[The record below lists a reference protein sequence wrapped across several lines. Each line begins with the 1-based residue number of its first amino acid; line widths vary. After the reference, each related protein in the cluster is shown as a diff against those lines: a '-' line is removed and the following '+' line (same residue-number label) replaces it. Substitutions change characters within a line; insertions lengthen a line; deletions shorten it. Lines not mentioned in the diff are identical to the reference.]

1 VNDVERFRRACIVCG
16 IYIERCG
23 LAVRDLLLEL
33 RSEPLPVGVSA
44 SGGAK
49 TPQHARL
56 GVAIKAKLARFV
68 PEEKHYVI
76 TPSGETWLT
85 ELEIHG
91 LIGAIPEPKARR
103 QKEAA

>member
-1 VNDVERFRRACIVCG
+1 MNEVERFRRAGIECG

-33 RSEPLPVGVSA
+33 RTGPLPVGISA
-44 SGGAK
+44 CGGMK

-91 LIGAIPEPKARR
+91 LIGVIPEAKARR
-103 QKEAA
+103 REVAV